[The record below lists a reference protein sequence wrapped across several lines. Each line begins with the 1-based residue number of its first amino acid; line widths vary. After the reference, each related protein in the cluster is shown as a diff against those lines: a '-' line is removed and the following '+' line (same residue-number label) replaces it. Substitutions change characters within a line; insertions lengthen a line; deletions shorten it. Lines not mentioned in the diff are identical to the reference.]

1 MLLPISKLR
10 VAGDGAASLSLSIF
24 RLKFCAATLPAM
36 Q

>member
-24 RLKFCAATLPAM
+24 RLNFVL